1 MAERKCGSGIS
12 HFWQLKQ
19 SVSGE
24 AELQIFDSQGRAE
37 VRKRNFT
44 SLEVP
49 AEMKCGSGPSHLWKS
64 WSKKCGSGTW
74 DLSKSWQNR
83 SLEIRISQLCQSR
96 QSESVEA
103 KLQTFR
109 CPGRAEV
116 RKLNFISLAAK
127 AGRKCRSGTSHLRK
141 NWQSRS
147 AERNCVTSWVVKA
160 EWRCGSGIS
169 HHW

>member
-64 WSKKCGSGTW
+64 WSKKCYEVE
-74 DLSKSWQNR
+74 
-83 SLEIRISQLCQSR
+83 LEI
-96 QSESVEA
+96 
-103 KLQTFR
+103 FR
-109 CPGRAEV
+109 SPGRTEVWKAEVHIFANQGRAEV
-116 RKLNFISLAAK
+116 WR
-127 AGRKCRSGTSHLRK
+127 RSFRPLEVLEE
-141 NWQSRS
+141 QM
-147 AERNCVTSWVVKA
+147 
-160 EWRCGSGIS
+160 CGS
-169 HHW
+169 